1 MSEKSLPAGTPVAH
15 RLAAYREART
25 EVERA
30 VLPLASSVD
39 GLTFSMQASLYDLEF
54 ARGGYVVL
62 EGDGVARLGQVTD
75 LSISSRGTATA
86 GVDSADFEG
95 MVRLASGAGRV
106 LDSDGRPFHDALA
119 RPATPVE
126 VASWMDRT
134 RPPRAGLTIGTLV
147 HAAGVPATLDA
158 GGLSRHTFMC
168 GQSGSGKTYSLG
180 LLLER
185 VLAETT
191 LRVVILDPNSDYV
204 HLGGARAGVD
214 PAEGASYAAAVE
226 GRVEVWTN
234 DPASAHPL
242 RMRFADLPPALQA
255 AALGLDPVRD
265 RDEYAVLRDLL
276 HAQVN
281 GAPLVADVDQ
291 FLSSEIPHARDLG
304 RRAQNLG
311 VLDWSIW
318 DASGLSLLAELRDP
332 TARCSVIDLGSL
344 DTAAEQG
351 VVAAAVLAT
360 LWEGRHRREPVL
372 VVIDEAHNVCPA
384 EPEGQ
389 VATISS
395 AQAVQIAAEGR
406 KFGLYLLASTQRP
419 SKVHEN
425 VVSQCDNLLLMRM
438 NSTADLEDLSQLFS
452 FVPEGLVAGAT
463 GFRMGQALAVGKVL
477 PQPAYVQMGSRLSP
491 EGGVDIP
498 TTWAAPH

>member
-1 MSEKSLPAGTPVAH
+1 MSEKSLAAGTPVAH

-62 EGDGVARLGQVTD
+62 EGEGVARLGQVTD

-119 RPATPVE
+119 RPAAPAE

-226 GRVEVWTN
+226 GRVAVWTN
-234 DPASAHPL
+234 DPTSAHPL

-291 FLSSEIPHARDLG
+291 FLSSEIPYARDLG

-318 DASGLSLLAELRDP
+318 DASGPSLLAELRDP
-332 TARCSVIDLGSL
+332 TARC
-344 DTAAEQG
+344 
-351 VVAAAVLAT
+351 
-360 LWEGRHRREPVL
+360 
-372 VVIDEAHNVCPA
+372 
-384 EPEGQ
+384 
-389 VATISS
+389 
-395 AQAVQIAAEGR
+395 
-406 KFGLYLLASTQRP
+406 
-419 SKVHEN
+419 
-425 VVSQCDNLLLMRM
+425 
-438 NSTADLEDLSQLFS
+438 
-452 FVPEGLVAGAT
+452 
-463 GFRMGQALAVGKVL
+463 
-477 PQPAYVQMGSRLSP
+477 
-491 EGGVDIP
+491 
-498 TTWAAPH
+498 